1 MRAHFRFLVVLKR
14 VFKLL
19 SLTPFWLKAT
29 AWCKPGGECRQQL
42 TCINSEGTHTSPP
55 EQTVTTGTI
64 AELSKEMQIY
74 SMGILA
80 RTHKFEPKQRTWRS
94 PGTLSRSL
102 HVEVCYAVR
111 FADGVIHWLALEPDP
126 SVSSWGAEQITTG
139 V

>member
-1 MRAHFRFLVVLKR
+1 MVFER

-64 AELSKEMQIY
+64 AELSKGMQIY
-74 SMGILA
+74 SMGILVG
-80 RTHKFEPKQRTWRS
+80 THKFEPNKGLGGVPERFVVHC
-94 PGTLSRSL
+94 TLK
-102 HVEVCYAVR
+102 
-111 FADGVIHWLALEPDP
+111 
-126 SVSSWGAEQITTG
+126 SVTPKDYPEE
-139 V
+139 